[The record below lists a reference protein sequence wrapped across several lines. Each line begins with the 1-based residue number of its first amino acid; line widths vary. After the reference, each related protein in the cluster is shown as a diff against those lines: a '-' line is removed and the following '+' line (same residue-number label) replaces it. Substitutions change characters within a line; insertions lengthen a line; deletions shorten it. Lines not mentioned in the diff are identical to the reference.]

1 MIAQDLTSKELATI
15 VRAINTTGIAPTRF
29 EKECIQEAADRLDR
43 LDRIE
48 NWVRGYDDDKR

>member
-43 LDRIE
+43 LYRIE
-48 NWVRGYDDDKR
+48 KWVRGYEHDD